1 MKKLFITEMSSNTT
15 ETISTGTMK
24 ETKKERLKRAWQYY
38 EESKERLQK
47 WLVIEPIHCLRK
59 KKIKKMGK
67 KEFLKFGGAEMEK
80 PEFHSSKNAI
90 PIDNVNV
97 NKKAIS
103 NEFPCTKWVL
113 SILLNTKITKMVRH
127 CVSCS
132 QE

>member
-1 MKKLFITEMSSNTT
+1 MSSNTT
-15 ETISTGTMK
+15 ETISRGTMK
-24 ETKKERLKRAWQYY
+24 ETKKECLKRAWQYY

-47 WLVIEPIHCLRK
+47 MTRDRTYTLSEEE
-59 KKIKKMGK
+59 KIKKMGK
-67 KEFLKFGGAEMEK
+67 KEFLKFGGVEMEK
-80 PEFHSSKNAI
+80 PEFHSFKNAI

-113 SILLNTKITKMVRH
+113 SILLNTKITKMLH
-127 CVSCS
+127 YCVSCS